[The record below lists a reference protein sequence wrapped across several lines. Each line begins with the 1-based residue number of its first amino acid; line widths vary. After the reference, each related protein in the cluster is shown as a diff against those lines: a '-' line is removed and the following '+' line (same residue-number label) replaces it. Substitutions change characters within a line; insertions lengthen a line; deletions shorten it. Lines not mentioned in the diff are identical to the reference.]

1 MERLLNKGFTL
12 AEVLITIG
20 IIGVVA
26 ALTMGVIIPFV
37 QKESAGTKLKK
48 FFSSIN
54 QAMIMA
60 TNENGAKPDLPR
72 SDYTYK
78 QNVQWLEMNILP
90 YIKYFSV
97 KNCNDPNQYRRNA
110 ACVKLTSGDMFEFV
124 VDYNGADFLYFP
136 NGEWASIENNK
147 LAQRQVFAFQF
158 SKRAKAMDDTLIRSE
173 DFIEAYIYKWNG
185 TDNALFNDTEYGC
198 KKGKKKFYCAKIIQL
213 NGWDVPLSY
222 PW

>member
-1 MERLLNKGFTL
+1 MKKQSKSGFTI

-26 ALTMGVIIPFV
+26 TLTMGVIIPKV

-60 TNENGAKPDLPR
+60 TNENGGKPELPR

-78 QNVQWLEMNILP
+78 QNVQWLEINILP
-90 YIKYFSV
+90 YIKYFSI

-110 ACVKLTSGDMFEFV
+110 ACVTLTSGDMFEFV

-136 NGEWASIENNK
+136 DGKWSSIENNK

-158 SKRAKAMDDTLIRSE
+158 SKRAKANDDSVIKSE
-173 DFIEAYIYKWNG
+173 DFIEAYTYKWNG
-185 TDNALFNDTEYGC
+185 NNTALYNDTEYGC

-213 NGWDVPLSY
+213 NSWDVPNEY